1 MDEYLNYSLKSWEE
15 LTFTDDYM
23 FKLVMSKHPKFIKKL
38 LNIILQVNVR
48 EIRFHETEK
57 NLKDSY
63 DGHGIRFDLYVEDS
77 DNTIYDIEMQVGYYS
92 SHALAKR
99 MRFYQGIFDVDSLKA
114 GQKYTSL
121 KKSIIIFLCPFKF
134 LNGERSLYTFSNFCL
149 QDKTLALPDETTK
162 IVVSS
167 AGKRPVDTPKALI
180 PILDYMNGKAAN
192 SEFTKAI
199 DEAIKNEKNIE
210 TERMSYMTYEMKLQE
225 MQEAG
230 YNRGKREGML
240 EGKLEGKFE
249 SRIESI
255 RELMRNLNLSPE
267 KAMKALGISP
277 SEFSRYL
284 TLL

>member
-1 MDEYLNYSLKSWEE
+1 M
-15 LTFTDDYM
+15 
-23 FKLVMSKHPKFIKKL
+23 
-38 LNIILQVNVR
+38 
-48 EIRFHETEK
+48 
-57 NLKDSY
+57 
-63 DGHGIRFDLYVEDS
+63 
-77 DNTIYDIEMQVGYYS
+77 
-92 SHALAKR
+92 
-99 MRFYQGIFDVDSLKA
+99 
-114 GQKYTSL
+114 
-121 KKSIIIFLCPFKF
+121 
-134 LNGERSLYTFSNFCL
+134 
-149 QDKTLALPDETTK
+149 ALPDETTK

-192 SEFTKAI
+192 NEFTKAI

-240 EGKLEGKFE
+240 EGKFE